1 MEGFLGP
8 PRVALVTAAL
18 PARGGGGREEETKG
32 GGGGER
38 KGVT

>member
-8 PRVALVTAAL
+8 PCVALVTAAL